1 MMTDLSDFHRGESN
15 KPGSKAGGI
24 LAYCAYS
31 KDAHALQATAGFLLI
46 TGFACL
52 GVAVYL
58 IGGLPF

>member
-1 MMTDLSDFHRGESN
+1 MLHQTLIGVL
-15 KPGSKAGGI
+15 GAAIILAGGI

-31 KDAHALQATAGFLLI
+31 KDAHEATAGFLLI

>member
-1 MMTDLSDFHRGESN
+1 MLHQTLIGVL
-15 KPGSKAGGI
+15 GAAIILAGGI

-31 KDAHALQATAGFLLI
+31 KDAHAATAGFLLI

-58 IGGLPF
+58 IGG

>member
-1 MMTDLSDFHRGESN
+1 VLHQSLIGVL
-15 KPGSKAGGI
+15 GAAIILAGGI

-31 KDAHALQATAGFLLI
+31 KDAQATAGFFLI

>member
-1 MMTDLSDFHRGESN
+1 MLHQTLIGVLGAAIILAGE
-15 KPGSKAGGI
+15 I
-24 LAYCAYS
+24 LAYFAYS

>member
-1 MMTDLSDFHRGESN
+1 MLHQTLIGVL
-15 KPGSKAGGI
+15 GAAIILAGGI

>member
-1 MMTDLSDFHRGESN
+1 VLHQTLIGVL
-15 KPGSKAGGI
+15 GAAII

>member
-1 MMTDLSDFHRGESN
+1 MLHQTLIGVL
-15 KPGSKAGGI
+15 GAAIILAGGI
-24 LAYCAYS
+24 SAYCAYS